1 MVVYIEMDG
10 NVKILSPENLYQ
22 GSTTNRVT
30 LITPFP
36 STTAV
41 SIGFILPDGTTVT
54 DESKANYFPMSLIST
69 ETASGIT
76 STAYDYA
83 LPFTVLEQYGDLK
96 IAFKATFSNGNQ
108 TSYLATVE
116 VQESILPELPTEPT
130 PDVYQLLLEY
140 IQKASADAESAVET
154 AEAAQTA
161 AENATNTA
169 NTAKSNSETAISTAN
184 AAKSAADTAES
195 NSEQAV
201 TTANN
206 AAATAAAANQTAI
219 EAKNQASAAQ
229 TAAAQAQED
238 ADAAAKSAEAAE
250 NSASEAADS
259 AEEAVTTAQ
268 GAVSTANE
276 AKTTA
281 DGIDGKATQALSN
294 SEQAVTTANEA
305 KELAEQA
312 VAGAGTEVYVD
323 NALQARLDFTS
334 DPQTQIND
342 KQTQIDNIESGTTK
356 VGSAAQADKLST
368 ARNLKVDLSS
378 GNAQPF
384 DGSANAE
391 DIGVDGVLPA
401 ANGGTGASDLDSVKV
416 GEAGSAD
423 EATKL
428 ATARNMQVNL
438 ASGNQQSFD
447 GSADATE
454 IGVKGIL
461 PVGNGG
467 TGATSLANITV
478 GRATA
483 DGSGNNI
490 SDTYA
495 KLSQVV
501 RVDEAQQLTDT
512 QKMNFSKNSRL
523 RLRKIIERSS
533 QWKTVA
539 HIGGYGQVCMAI
551 ATDLPGQGQLIDK
564 FFLAIGYMETVNIT
578 QIGYATT
585 SPISAIRLRSTTNAQ
600 TYIDLLFN
608 ENTSFAT
615 TVSVYFEANLN
626 DNFGE
631 TNIELID
638 FENFSGDESDYTITT
653 LNLNNSG
660 INTTGA
666 IYQQGSPV
674 LVGFDSP
681 KLSGTSG
688 TVKLPSKGWYCINYK
703 STSLVQWYSTGVFY
717 WGGDYTYLPISAYM
731 LSTASIFKRAV
742 NIVSDGTVNVFDPDS
757 GTRYTDFTVEIYE
770 LA

>member
-41 SIGFILPDGTTVT
+41 GVGFILPDGTTVT
-54 DESKANYFPMSLIST
+54 DSSGSNYFPMELLNT
-69 ETASGIT
+69 ETSAGVT
-76 STAYDYA
+76 ATAYEYV
-83 LPFTVLEQYGDLK
+83 LPFTVLEQYGELK
-96 IAFKATFSNGNQ
+96 LAFKATFTNGNQ
-108 TSYLATVE
+108 TSYLAAVE
-116 VQESILPELPTEPT
+116 VQESILPT
-130 PDVYQLLLEY
+130 PPENPDEDTYQLLLQY
-140 IQKASADAESAVET
+140 IQTAMQNAANAQSA

-161 AENATNTA
+161 AESAETKAAAAETTA
-169 NTAKSNSETAISTAN
+169 GQANETAN
-184 AAKSAADTAES
+184 AANTTAGQANTKAD
-195 NSEQAV
+195 QAV
-201 TTANN
+201 TTSNN

-219 EAKNQASAAQ
+219 EAKSQAGAAQ

-238 ADAAAKSAEAAE
+238 ADAAAKSASAAE

-259 AEEAVTTAQ
+259 AEEAVTTA
-268 GAVSTANE
+268 NE

-281 DGIDGKATQALSN
+281 DGIDGKATQALTN
-294 SEQAVTTANEA
+294 SEQAVTTANKA

-312 VAGAGTEVYVD
+312 VAGAGTEVYVN
-323 NALQARLDFTS
+323 NALQSRLDFTA
-334 DPQTQIND
+334 DP
-342 KQTQIDNIESGTTK
+342 QTQIDNIKSGTTK

-368 ARNLKVDLSS
+368 ARNLKVDLAS
-378 GNAQPF
+378 GEAQSF

-391 DIGVDGVLPA
+391 DIGVDGVLPV

-438 ASGNQQSFD
+438 ASGNQQPFD

-467 TGATSLANITV
+467 TGATDLANITV

-501 RVDEAQQLTDT
+501 RKDAYVGAINPTSGEGKNWLRNKQLLTSGKQIT
-512 QKMNFSKNSRL
+512 ASGWYRIAEIPNYCKVKFNIFKQFSYDVG
-523 RLRKIIERSS
+523 E
-533 QWKTVA
+533 
-539 HIGGYGQVCMAI
+539 
-551 ATDLPGQGQLIDK
+551 
-564 FFLAIGYMETVNIT
+564 
-578 QIGYATT
+578 ATT
-585 SPISAIRLRSTTNAQ
+585 I
-600 TYIDLLFN
+600 
-608 ENTSFAT
+608 
-615 TVSVYFEANLN
+615 
-626 DNFGE
+626 
-631 TNIELID
+631 
-638 FENFSGDESDYTITT
+638 TI
-653 LNLNNSG
+653 NSG
-660 INTTGA
+660 LANRDYVLINVEKSTMGDSSDNYVKQVRFSNNVSDTSGYVDVYIEAAEQNSYWLSVDICNVYNSNFEIYAFESVTEAVSDNTTIVDVPKNGGSNTNKP

-674 LVGFDSP
+674 LVGYASSV
-681 KLSGTSG
+681 SGTSG
-688 TVKLPSKGWYCINYK
+688 SVKLPGGGWYCINY
-703 STSLVQWYSTGVFY
+703 SGTIFNQAYSTGVFY
-717 WGGDYTYLPISAYM
+717 WNGDDTYLPVSAY
-731 LSTASIFKRAV
+731 LLNSGVPATKRAV
-742 NIVSDGTVNVFDPDS
+742 NILSDGTVTVFDPDS
-757 GTRYTDFTVEIYE
+757 GTNYTNFTVKCYK

>member
-41 SIGFILPDGTTVT
+41 GVGFILPDGTTVT
-54 DESKANYFPMSLIST
+54 DSSGSNYFPMELLNT
-69 ETASGIT
+69 ETSAGVT
-76 STAYDYA
+76 ATAYEYV
-83 LPFTVLEQYGDLK
+83 LPFTVLEQYGELK
-96 IAFKATFSNGNQ
+96 LAFKATFTNGNQ
-108 TSYLATVE
+108 TSYLAAVE
-116 VQESILPELPTEPT
+116 VQESILPT
-130 PDVYQLLLEY
+130 PPENPDEDTYQLLLQY
-140 IQKASADAESAVET
+140 IQTAMQNAANAQSA

-161 AENATNTA
+161 AESAETKAAAAETTA
-169 NTAKSNSETAISTAN
+169 GQANETAN
-184 AAKSAADTAES
+184 AANTTAGQA
-195 NSEQAV
+195 NTKAGQAV
-201 TTANN
+201 TTSNN

-219 EAKNQASAAQ
+219 EAKNQAGAAQ

-238 ADAAAKSAEAAE
+238 ADAAAKSAQAAE

-259 AEEAVTTAQ
+259 AEEAVTTA
-268 GAVSTANE
+268 NE

-281 DGIDGKATQALSN
+281 NGIDGKASQALTN

-312 VAGAGTEVYVD
+312 VAGSGTEVYVN
-323 NALQARLDFTS
+323 NAIQARLDFTS
-334 DPQTQIND
+334 DPQTQIN
-342 KQTQIDNIESGTTK
+342 NIKSGTTK
-356 VGSAAQADKLST
+356 VGAAGQADKLAQT
-368 ARNLKVDLSS
+368 RNLKVDLAS
-378 GNAQPF
+378 GEAQSF

-391 DIGVDGVLPA
+391 DIGVEGVLPI

-438 ASGNQQSFD
+438 ASGNQQPFD

-467 TGATSLANITV
+467 TGATDLANITV

-501 RVDEAQQLTDT
+501 RKDTSVGPINPILDAGKNWLRNKQLLTSGKQIT
-512 QKMNFSKNSRL
+512 ASGWYR
-523 RLRKIIERSS
+523 
-533 QWKTVA
+533 
-539 HIGGYGQVCMAI
+539 I
-551 ATDLPGQGQLIDK
+551 AEIPNYCKVK
-564 FFLAIGYMETVNIT
+564 FNIFK
-578 QIGYATT
+578 QFNYDVGEATT
-585 SPISAIRLRSTTNAQ
+585 ITINSGLANRDYVLINVEKSTMGDSSDNYVKQ
-600 TYIDLLFN
+600 VRFSDN
-608 ENTSFAT
+608 VSNTSGYVDVYIEAAGQNSYWLSVDICNVYNSNFEIYAFESVT
-615 TVSVYFEANLN
+615 EAVS
-626 DNFGE
+626 D
-631 TNIELID
+631 
-638 FENFSGDESDYTITT
+638 
-653 LNLNNSG
+653 
-660 INTTGA
+660 NTTIVDVPKNGGSNTNKP
-666 IYQQGSPV
+666 IYQHGSPV
-674 LVGFDSP
+674 LVGSAP
-681 KLSGTSG
+681 TWVTGTSG
-688 TVKLPSKGWYCINYK
+688 SLTLPSAGWYIFGYDNHYTGIQYWDGSTTTRYPLAPFNSAYIYMEVTGNSGALSC
-703 STSLVQWYSTGVFY
+703 STSNQ
-717 WGGDYTYLPISAYM
+717 
-731 LSTASIFKRAV
+731 
-742 NIVSDGTVNVFDPDS
+742 GTVQ
-757 GTRYTDFTVEIYE
+757 YYK